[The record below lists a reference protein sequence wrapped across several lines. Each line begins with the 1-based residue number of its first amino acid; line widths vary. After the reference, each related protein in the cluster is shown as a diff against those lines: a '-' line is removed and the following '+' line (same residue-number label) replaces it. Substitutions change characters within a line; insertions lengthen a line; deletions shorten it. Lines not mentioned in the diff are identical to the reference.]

1 MHIDHQNQPTE
12 TFRSLSD
19 IRLRKEVLL
28 NEIQNDDKRIK
39 ILWNDLF
46 HAPKEMVSS
55 TPSKRFSGLM
65 SHRGRTLRWYHTRME
80 TLSEVQEEIKQTTSS
95 L

>member
-65 SHRGRTLRWYHTRME
+65 STGAGLFDGIILGWKLYR
-80 TLSEVQEEIKQTTSS
+80 KFKKK
-95 L
+95 